1 LGKFFY
7 LKLSLLIGIHAIS
20 PHYFVANNRS
30 TLFNAMVPFSPT
42 RAELVYFMEIDAD
55 SVVEQAM
62 VGLQALFGNFD
73 E

>member
-1 LGKFFY
+1 
-7 LKLSLLIGIHAIS
+7 
-20 PHYFVANNRS
+20 
-30 TLFNAMVPFSPT
+30 MVPFSPT

-73 E
+73 EWVDPPFF